1 MGIKQT
7 SPGNIRVLGVCRIR
21 KPPAPPKSHSFLHL
35 PKVYAV
41 LDVLDAFQSEYT
53 LEAGVIIPASIAIK
67 IKEAQTVRLCW
78 ASEYNKIRDRFCCWW
93 LGRVRCL

>member
-1 MGIKQT
+1 
-7 SPGNIRVLGVCRIR
+7 
-21 KPPAPPKSHSFLHL
+21 
-35 PKVYAV
+35 

-78 ASEYNKIRDRFCCWW
+78 ASEYNKKSGIGFAVD
-93 LGRVRCL
+93 G